1 MAEIRRI
8 NVSWKASRTGTV
20 DGYKLYWSQNGILDY
35 SCRSVD
41 IGNVTRIVLPDA
53 LGMDQIH
60 QGPLRFG
67 LTAVDQNENE
77 SDMRVIGSFHLIKAP
92 AVSKAPDVPEKDEP
106 QNGFLAD
113 PARRLVFMQLN
124 GSEHE
129 AHCYERTRG
138 LIPLTASG
146 SHLNRDAVSET
157 KSVLI
162 ELNRHLDRLL
172 RQV

>member
-1 MAEIRRI
+1 VTEIRTI
-8 NVSWKASRTGTV
+8 KVSWKASRTRTV
-20 DGYKLYWSQNGILDY
+20 DGYKLYWSQDGTLDY
-35 SCRSVD
+35 SSRSVH

-53 LGMDQIH
+53 LGTDQFH

-77 SDMRVIGSFHLIKAP
+77 SDMRIIGSFHLYKAP
-92 AVSKAPDVPEKDEP
+92 AESSEPKAPETDGP
-106 QNGFLAD
+106 QHGLLAD

-124 GSEHE
+124 ASEHE
-129 AHCYERTRG
+129 AQCYEQRRG
-138 LIPLTASG
+138 LIPLTKS
-146 SHLNRDAVSET
+146 SRHLNRDAVSKT

-172 RQV
+172 HQA

>member
-53 LGMDQIH
+53 LGADQVH
-60 QGPLRFG
+60 EGPLRFG
-67 LTAVDQNENE
+67 LTAVDRNENE
-77 SDMRVIGSFHLIKAP
+77 SDMRIIGSFHLYNAP
-92 AVSKAPDVPEKDEP
+92 AESSEPDVPEIDEP
-106 QNGFLAD
+106 QNGFMAD
-113 PARRLVFMQLN
+113 QARRLVFMQLN
-124 GSEHE
+124 ASERE
-129 AHCYERTRG
+129 AQSYERARG

-146 SHLNRDAVSET
+146 SHLNRDAIDET

-162 ELNRHLDRLL
+162 ELNRHLDQLL
-172 RQV
+172 HQE